1 MVARRFLQDLNT
13 NFTYTRDLDQYGKRD
28 RWKIMT
34 GPEYVGDCE
43 DYSLTVL
50 WHLSGESWFKFWLL
64 QLTGKAALLRC
75 QVPSGGYHIVLR
87 YGSHCIDNIQR
98 RWVSKDYLEA
108 EGYRFVWVAPVLNTL
123 LSMLIK
129 R

>member
-1 MVARRFLQDLNT
+1 MKGFIDNLNA
-13 NFTYTRDLDQYGKRD
+13 NFTYTRDRDQYGKRD
-28 RWKIMT
+28 KWKIMT

-50 WHLSGESWFKFWLL
+50 WHIAGESWFKFWWL
-64 QLTGKAALLRC
+64 QLSGKAALKRC

-87 YGSHCIDNIQR
+87 YRNLCIDNIQQ
-98 RWVSKDYLEA
+98 RWVSQEYME
-108 EGYRFVWVAPVLNTL
+108 EVGYRFVWVTPVLNTA

-129 R
+129 

>member
-1 MVARRFLQDLNT
+1 MTGGFIKNLND
-13 NFTYTRDLDQYGKRD
+13 NFTYMYDRDQYGKRD

-50 WHLSGESWFKFWLL
+50 WHLSGESWIKFWLL
-64 QLTGKAALLRC
+64 QLSGKAALLRC
-75 QVPSGGYHIVLR
+75 QMPNGNYHVVLR
-87 YGSHCIDNIQR
+87 YGKVCIDNIQQ
-98 RWVSKDYLEA
+98 RWVSKEYMTKQ
-108 EGYRFVWVAPVLNTL
+108 GYRFKWVAPVLNTL